1 MTILGI
7 DPGLASL
14 VWGIVQSENGRL
26 THVAHGVLTTEAKSP
41 PEERLLFLYDEISR
55 LIELYH
61 PDQAAV
67 EKLYFMKNVTSGLP
81 VAEVRGVILLA
92 IAQARLLVAQY
103 DPTQIKS
110 SVVGAGHADKG
121 QVQEM
126 VRLLLGLSVIP
137 KPDHAADALAV
148 AVCHVHR
155 VQVTSVIEKYSRGK
169 G

>member
-14 VWGIVQSENGRL
+14 GWGIVQSESGRL
-26 THVAHGVLTTEAKSP
+26 SHIAHGVFTTEAKSL
-41 PEERLLFLYDEISR
+41 PEARLLFLYTEITR
-55 LIELYH
+55 LIDIYH

-92 IAQARLLVAQY
+92 IAQARLLLGQY

-110 SVVGAGHADKG
+110 SVVGAGHADKA

-126 VRLLLGLSVIP
+126 VRLLLGLAAIP

-155 VQVTSVIEKYSRGK
+155 VQVTSVIEKFSHGK

>member
-14 VWGIVQSENGRL
+14 GWGIVQSEGGRL
-26 THVAHGVLTTEAKSP
+26 THLAHGVLTTAPKSP
-41 PEERLLFLYDEISR
+41 PEERLLFLYNEISH

-61 PDQAAV
+61 PEQAAV

-81 VAEVRGVILLA
+81 VAEVRGVLLLA
-92 IAQARLLVAQY
+92 LAQARLVVGQY

-126 VRLLLGLSVIP
+126 VRLLLGLASIP

-155 VQVTSVIEKYSRGK
+155 VQVNSVLEKYAHGK
-169 G
+169 R